1 MAGLTASVPAPLR
14 PLAVKLRDVVRTLSK
29 PSLDRILSVVDR
41 QGRIEPRVMSFVL
54 QKGETVPCPIR
65 ITNHGNSIWSSTG
78 IYPLVL
84 SLRWLSARKEPLDVA
99 TMRVPLPTPVYP
111 GESVEVPVS
120 LIAPDFLGH
129 CLVEAMLQQ
138 DGGAVPPEQGCKPVL
153 IEAQITGR
161 YADDID
167 YYKAYATADLT
178 QDYWTVV
185 GPKSKDEFDKLAQAK
200 LQLLLEVGATPDAC
214 ILDVGCGTGQ
224 LAVALETFLSEKG
237 CYFGTDIGPEAI
249 TFCQQQFKRSNFRFA
264 QNQMTSIPIEREQFT
279 HVTFFSVFTHTFPDE
294 TALLLAEAKRLLAAN
309 GTIIG
314 DVFTSSI
321 VDRCSGNR
329 GMMELNR
336 EHFLRLVQ
344 LAGLTAQ
351 VMHATPWG
359 TYCQREIFSFTHRVG
374 ANL

>member
-29 PSLDRILSVVDR
+29 PLLDRILSVADR

-54 QKGETVPCPIR
+54 QKGETVSCPIR
-65 ITNHGNSIWSSTG
+65 ITNYGNAIWSSAGT
-78 IYPLVL
+78 YPLVL
-84 SLRWLSARKEPLDVA
+84 SFRWLSARKEPLDVA
-99 TMRVPLPTPVYP
+99 TVRVPLPTPVYP
-111 GESVEVPVS
+111 GESVEVPVA
-120 LIAPDFLGH
+120 LIAPDFVGH
-129 CLVEAMLQQ
+129 CLVEAVLQQ
-138 DGGAVPPEQGCKPVL
+138 EGGSVATEQGCQPVL

-185 GPKSKDEFDKLAQAK
+185 GPKTKDEFDQLAQAK
-200 LQLLLEVGATPDAC
+200 LQLLLEVGATPDSR
-214 ILDVGCGTGQ
+214 ILDIGCGTGQ

-249 TFCQQQFKRSNFRFA
+249 TFCQTQFSRSNFRFA
-264 QNQMTSIPIEREQFT
+264 QNEMTSIPIDREQFT
-279 HVTFFSVFTHTFPDE
+279 QVTFFSVFTHTFPDE
-294 TALLLAEAKRLLAAN
+294 TALLLAEAKRLLAPN

-344 LAGLTAQ
+344 LAGLTAK

-359 TYCQREIFSFTHRVG
+359 KYCQREIFSFTHRVE
-374 ANL
+374 ASS